1 MIKAAAKI
9 VSCFVSGMTDY
20 QAHHGNSI
28 AISSYVEEV
37 LGIIKTLQI
46 EHFFTITTSADN
58 HLLVNGVRMS
68 LDAPEAKKL
77 FMKLRK
83 KGVAA
88 VIVSKGVRAAELQRF
103 LADLTTSGGFF
114 HSYTHISVKRTE
126 QETPSDTFLPRQGL
140 KHKIP
145 QMKRIY
151 HEISVD
157 GRIDMTTV
165 DEVVGS
171 LVAAVR
177 KKGKLF
183 VPVKGDGYDLYVH
196 SANVAMISIIQ
207 GEYLG
212 LGDALLYDIGLAA
225 LLHDVGKLLLP
236 HELLNKQDPLS
247 EDEWTVIKKH
257 PVYGAALLASLNK
270 IPEIAIIVAYE
281 HHRKYNGTGYP
292 ETRGRSR
299 KQHIISQ
306 IVAIADFYCALS
318 TGMLY
323 RKPLGNTYIMGLLA
337 ETAGKEFNPFLV
349 ENFVRRKDN
358 FCSLKTIT

>member
-1 MIKAAAKI
+1 MIEAAAKI

-37 LGIIKTLQI
+37 LSIIKTLQI
-46 EHFFTITTSADN
+46 EHFFTITASAHN

-88 VIVSKGVRAAELQRF
+88 IVVSKGVRATELQRF
-103 LADLTTSGGFF
+103 LVDLTTSGGFF
-114 HSYTHISVKRTE
+114 HSYTHIAVKRSE
-126 QETPSDTFLPRQGL
+126 QQPQKDIFPSKQGL
-140 KHKIP
+140 KYKLLQIK
-145 QMKRIY
+145 QIFRD
-151 HEISVD
+151 ISVD

-165 DEVVGS
+165 DAVVGS

-177 KKGKLF
+177 KEGRML
-183 VPVKGDGYDLYVH
+183 VRMNEEGDDLYVH
-196 SANVAMISIIQ
+196 SAKVAMLSILQ
-207 GEYLG
+207 GEQLG

-236 HELLNKQDPLS
+236 HELLDKQDPLS
-247 EDEWTVIKKH
+247 EAEWKVTKNH
-257 PVYGAALLASLNK
+257 PIYGAALLASLNK
-270 IPEIAIIVAYE
+270 VPEIAIIVAYE

-292 ETRGRSR
+292 ETRGRTR

-306 IVAIADFYCALS
+306 IVAVADFYCAMS
-318 TGMLY
+318 TGLPY
-323 RKPLGNTYIMGLLA
+323 RKPLSNTCILGLLA

-349 ENFVRRKDN
+349 DNFVRRKEKL
-358 FCSLKTIT
+358 SHLRQ